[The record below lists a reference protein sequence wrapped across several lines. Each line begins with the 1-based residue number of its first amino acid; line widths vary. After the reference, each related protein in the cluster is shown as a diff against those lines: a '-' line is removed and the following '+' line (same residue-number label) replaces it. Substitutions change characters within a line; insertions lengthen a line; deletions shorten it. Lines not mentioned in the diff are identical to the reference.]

1 MILKKG
7 TVNHTDQQ
15 NASLPAVDNND
26 PLIERAKN
34 GDDESFSQ
42 LVAIYEKFVYNTACR
57 TLTASGCGISDA
69 EDISQASFIKAW
81 RSLTSFR
88 GECTFSTWLY
98 RITINTARDY
108 IRSHI
113 RHGTVS
119 LTVEDAENEEE
130 NIMDVPVT
138 YGEEIPEDAV
148 DKKETI
154 LAVRDAIEHLP
165 EDQKNVIILRDI
177 HELPYSDISAML
189 GIEIG
194 TVKSR
199 INRGR
204 QALKTILVKKNIF

>member
-113 RHGTVS
+113 RHEGRLS
-119 LTVEDAENEEE
+119 GG
-130 NIMDVPVT
+130 
-138 YGEEIPEDAV
+138 YF
-148 DKKETI
+148 
-154 LAVRDAIEHLP
+154 LA
-165 EDQKNVIILRDI
+165 
-177 HELPYSDISAML
+177 
-189 GIEIG
+189 
-194 TVKSR
+194 
-199 INRGR
+199 
-204 QALKTILVKKNIF
+204 